1 MKNRDIVKNKNKK
14 NNKKNTLSIE
24 TNLDTIQC
32 MCSVVSDS
40 VTPRTVAQQ
49 APLSMGILQ
58 ARILEWVACPA
69 PGDLPNPGIKP
80 TCPELWADS
89 LLAEPQ
95 GKPKS
100 TGVGS
105 LSLLQGIFPTQELNR
120 GLPTLQ
126 TDSLPTE
133 LSGKMLDCLI
143 QIHLIF

>member
-14 NNKKNTLSIE
+14 NNKKNTLSKE

-49 APLSMGILQ
+49 APLSMGLIQ

-80 TCPELWADS
+80 TCPVSPA
-89 LLAEPQ
+89 LAGQ
-95 GKPKS
+95 FF
-100 TGVGS
+100 T
-105 LSLLQGIFPTQELNR
+105 R
-120 GLPTLQ
+120 
-126 TDSLPTE
+126 
-133 LSGKMLDCLI
+133 
-143 QIHLIF
+143 